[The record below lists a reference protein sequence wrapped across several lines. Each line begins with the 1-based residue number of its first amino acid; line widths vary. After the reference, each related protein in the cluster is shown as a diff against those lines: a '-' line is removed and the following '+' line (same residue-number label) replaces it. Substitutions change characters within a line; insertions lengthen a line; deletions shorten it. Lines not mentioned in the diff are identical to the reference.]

1 MEFLES
7 QPADEE
13 ERPHQLIRVASLD
26 SLQNVPTPLARISTC
41 GRLTIEVLHI
51 VHAGEGKHLE
61 VVYGAPDATLL
72 AKKGTSTAFILL
84 ALLASQPGCFASK
97 DWLSEKLGHWR
108 EGENEEE
115 DGQESEGLKRVDNV
129 VSHLRH
135 LLSPVRPNESLED
148 KLVRRRLV
156 TYQRASAESGPG
168 YRLAGMPLL
177 WLDVEE
183 IREHVKRARRLEQ
196 FGKDGLAEWR
206 AAYDL
211 AMQGRFLPQETYS
224 DWAEWRRH
232 GIEMHLWDSMQV
244 LWHRY
249 VEQGEAGETEA
260 LRVLRTYWQNH
271 VTNEDALRP
280 LLELL
285 GKRECFGQAED
296 YYHQLC
302 AALSAEGKQ
311 PDQRTRETMDF
322 LRAAQIQRRQTSVN
336 SGRKSTIVHGA
347 QAFLTNQQ
355 RDQPSGFSHAV
366 AQDIMERDRVPEG
379 DLMDQLRR
387 QILQQALKGTG
398 VVFLASHDLTLGSE
412 IAERL
417 TKALAKPSHI
427 DEKTLLYLEKR
438 IDQYWQ
444 DRNDVALPA
453 WDLLLYVLE
462 DLQRVTKL
470 LEGSL
475 RPTART
481 HLCSIAGAAAMLIG
495 ELYYDMRN
503 YAQSRTFQELAI
515 TAAHEA
521 NNAALEAVAW
531 GRNSFAWTYDGNP
544 NEARNSIQ
552 QARRLAWSV
561 NSTIR
566 TWLAA
571 VEAEIQSN
579 LGDRKA
585 CLRALKEAAYI
596 EDGKHQ
602 RLDCYWIHFDRSL
615 FAGYQGISFL
625 KLSHL
630 GHEDLVPN
638 AQNALQDALGLLDPS
653 MKRRQPTLL
662 IDLAGTYVQQKN
674 IEQACGCA
682 IQAINIATQI
692 NSKVLL
698 QRLLTLRSDLEP
710 WKETCYVQDLDK
722 CTEPLLLP
730 ERQ

>member
-1 MEFLES
+1 VELLEHQS
-7 QPADEE
+7 ADEDK
-13 ERPHQLIRVASLD
+13 RTLYLLRVARAEPQHD
-26 SLQNVPTPLARISTC
+26 MAFPLARITTC
-41 GRLTIEVLHI
+41 GTLTIEVLRD
-51 VHAGEGKHLE
+51 VHTSEAGQLE
-61 VVYGAPDATLL
+61 AVYGPPDAALL
-72 AKKGTSTAFILL
+72 AKKGSSTACTLL
-84 ALLASQPGCFASK
+84 ALLASQPGNFATK
-97 DWLSEKLGHWR
+97 DWLSEKLGHLPKD
-108 EGENEEE
+108 EEEE
-115 DGQESEGLKRVDNV
+115 DLEDLEGLKRVDNV
-129 VSHLRH
+129 VSLLRH
-135 LLSPVRPNESLED
+135 LLYPARSHESWDEKHLRRS
-148 KLVRRRLV
+148 LVA
-156 TYQRASAESGPG
+156 YQRASGESGPG
-168 YRLAGMPLL
+168 YRLAGAPLL

-183 IREHVKRARRLEQ
+183 MSEHVKRARRLEQ
-196 FGKDGLAEWR
+196 FGKDGLAEWQ

-211 AMQGRFLPQETYS
+211 AIHGRFLPNETYS
-224 DWAEWRRH
+224 DWAEWRRQ
-232 GIEMHLWDSMQV
+232 ETETHLWDCVQT
-244 LWHRY
+244 LWRRY
-249 VEQGEAGETEA
+249 AEQGGAGETEA
-260 LRVLRTYWQNH
+260 LRILRDYWLQH
-271 VTNEDALRP
+271 PTKEDTLRP

-285 GKRECFGQAED
+285 GKREWYGQAEE
-296 YYHQLC
+296 YYEHLC
-302 AALSAEGKQ
+302 TALAAEGKE

-322 LRAAQIQRRQTSVN
+322 LRALQIQRRQTSRDD
-336 SGRKSTIVHGA
+336 GRKCTTVHHT

-355 RDQPSGFSHAV
+355 QDQPSSFSLAV
-366 AQDIMERDRVPEG
+366 AQDIMERDRIPEG

-417 TKALAKPSHI
+417 AKALAKPSHI

-438 IDQYWQ
+438 IDHYWQ

-453 WDLLLYVLE
+453 WDLLPYVLE

-475 RPTART
+475 RPTSRT
-481 HLCSIAGAAAMLIG
+481 HLCSMAGSAAMLIG

-503 YAQSRTFQELAI
+503 YAQSRNFQEIAI

-521 NNAALEAVAW
+521 NNAALETVAW

-552 QARRLAWSV
+552 QARRLASSV
-561 NSTIR
+561 NNTIR

-579 LGDRKA
+579 LGDREA
-585 CLRALKEAAYI
+585 CLKALKEAAHI

-602 RLDCYWIHFDRSL
+602 RQDCYWIHFDRSL
-615 FAGYQGISFL
+615 FAGYQGVSFL

-630 GHEDLVPN
+630 GHKDLVPN

-682 IQAINIATQI
+682 IQAINIAMQI

-698 QRLLTLRSDLEP
+698 QRLLTLRSDLDP
-710 WKETCYVQDLDK
+710 WKETCYVQDLDR